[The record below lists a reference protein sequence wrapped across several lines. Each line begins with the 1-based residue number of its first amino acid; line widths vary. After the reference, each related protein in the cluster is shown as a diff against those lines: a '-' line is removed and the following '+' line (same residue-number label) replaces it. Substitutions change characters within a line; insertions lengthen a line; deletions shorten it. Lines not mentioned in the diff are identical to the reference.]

1 MALAK
6 VFSALG
12 DPVRLELVQR
22 LVEEPHQKITQLTDG
37 LGLTRQG
44 ARRHLQV
51 LIDADLVRLEPVG
64 RDVWVE
70 VKMETLDPAKSFI
83 SKIEKEWDRRL
94 QSLKLSLESEE
105 FK

>member
-22 LVEEPHQKITQLTDG
+22 LISEPHQRISQVTEG

-44 ARRHLQV
+44 ARRQLQV
-51 LIDADLVRLEPVG
+51 LVDADIVILEPAG
-64 RDVWVE
+64 REVWVDVTRE
-70 VKMETLDPAKSFI
+70 SLDPVKSFI
-83 SKIEKEWDRRL
+83 SKLERQWERRL
-94 QSLKLSLESEE
+94 ESLKQSIESE
-105 FK
+105 

>member
-22 LVEEPHQKITQLTDG
+22 LISEPHQRISQVTEG

-44 ARRHLQV
+44 ARRQLQV
-51 LIDADLVRLEPVG
+51 LVDADIVILEPAG
-64 RDVWVE
+64 REVWVDVTRE
-70 VKMETLDPAKSFI
+70 SLDPVKSFI
-83 SKIEKEWDRRL
+83 SKLERQWERRL
-94 QSLKLSLESEE
+94 EALKQSIESE
-105 FK
+105 

>member
-22 LVEEPHQKITQLTDG
+22 LISEPHQRISQVTEG

-44 ARRHLQV
+44 ARRQLQV
-51 LIDADLVRLEPVG
+51 LVDADIVILEPAG
-64 RDVWVE
+64 REVWVD
-70 VKMETLDPAKSFI
+70 VKRESLDPVKSFI
-83 SKIEKEWDRRL
+83 SKLERQWERRL
-94 QSLKLSLESEE
+94 EALKQSIESE
-105 FK
+105 

>member
-22 LVEEPHQKITQLTDG
+22 LISEPHQRISQVTEG

-44 ARRHLQV
+44 ARRQLQV
-51 LIDADLVRLEPVG
+51 LVDADIVILEPAG
-64 RDVWVE
+64 REVWVD
-70 VKMETLDPAKSFI
+70 VKRESLDPVKSFI
-83 SKIEKEWDRRL
+83 SKLERQWEHRL
-94 QSLKLSLESEE
+94 EALKQSIESE
-105 FK
+105 

>member
-22 LVEEPHQKITQLTDG
+22 LISEPHQRISQVTEG

-44 ARRHLQV
+44 ARRQLQV
-51 LIDADLVRLEPVG
+51 LVDADIVLLEPAG
-64 RDVWVE
+64 REVWVD
-70 VKMETLDPAKSFI
+70 VKRESLDPVKSFI
-83 SKIEKEWDRRL
+83 SKLERQWERRL
-94 QSLKLSLESEE
+94 EALKESIESE
-105 FK
+105 

>member
-22 LVEEPHQKITQLTDG
+22 LISEPHQRISQVTEG

-44 ARRHLQV
+44 ARRQLQV
-51 LIDADLVRLEPVG
+51 LVDADIVLLEPAG
-64 RDVWVE
+64 REVWVD
-70 VKMETLDPAKSFI
+70 VKRESLDPVKSFI
-83 SKIEKEWDRRL
+83 SKLERQWERRL
-94 QSLKLSLESEE
+94 EALKQSIESE
-105 FK
+105 

>member
-22 LVEEPHQKITQLTDG
+22 LISEPHQRISQVTVG

-44 ARRHLQV
+44 ARRQLQV
-51 LIDADLVRLEPVG
+51 LVDADIVILEPAG
-64 RDVWVE
+64 REVWVDVTRE
-70 VKMETLDPAKSFI
+70 SLDPVKSFI
-83 SKIEKEWDRRL
+83 SKLERQWERRL
-94 QSLKLSLESEE
+94 ESLKQSIESE
-105 FK
+105 